1 MNNDFKLHKQ
11 FLANRAKNFARHRKR
26 WKDWKRV
33 RNRRYRSVS
42 KLEREELS
50 VKDKYS
56 DYVWIKPPSSFSMI
70 TNTEDSLAFISKLE
84 RCFGLRQKVFV
95 NLSEVKIIAH
105 GALVVLLSIMKKFKA
120 NNIGF
125 NGYMPK
131 DPLALRILKESGF
144 FSELYCNKSHSLES
158 YRLEKPYFFTHSSK
172 IVDQQLS
179 ASLIESMSKL
189 IWGEPRR
196 CTKLQ
201 RVYIELMQNTNNHA
215 SLEGHGQQH
224 WWTTAIYDRE
234 RNTGCFSF
242 IDYGVGILK
251 SLKNDHRNKFFA
263 VLEKITQIFKPRSNA
278 DLLKL
283 LMTGEIHR
291 TASGAYYR
299 GKGLPGIYQACE
311 NNNIAH
317 LVVISNDTICNFA
330 NNSFTLLKNKFSGTF
345 VYWELTATN
354 NNFAIKAV

>member
-1 MNNDFKLHKQ
+1 MKKDSIQYKR
-11 FLANRAKNFARHRKR
+11 FLANRAKKFACQRKR
-26 WKDWKRV
+26 WKAWKAT
-33 RNRRYRSVS
+33 RNRRYHSVS
-42 KLEREELS
+42 KLEREELA
-50 VKDKYS
+50 VQDRFS
-56 DYVWIKPPSSFSMI
+56 DYVWIKPPVNFSLI

-84 RCFGLRQKVFV
+84 RRFDIHQKVFV
-95 NLSEVKIIAH
+95 NLSDVETIAH
-105 GALVVLLSIMKKFKA
+105 GALVVLLSIMKKFRA

-131 DPLALRILKESGF
+131 KPLAYRILKESGF
-144 FSELYCNKSHSLES
+144 FSELYSNKSHSLES

-179 ASLIESMSKL
+179 ASLIESMSNL

-215 SLEGHGQQH
+215 SLEGHGKQH
-224 WWTTAIYDRE
+224 WWTTAIYDKE

-251 SLKNDHRNKFFA
+251 SLKNDQRNKFYS
-263 VLEKITQIFKPRSNA
+263 VLEKISRIFHPQSNA
-278 DLLKL
+278 DLLRL

-311 NNNIAH
+311 DNNISH

-330 NNSFTLLKNKFSGTF
+330 DNSFKLLKNKFSGTF

-354 NNFAIKAV
+354 NNFANKAV

>member
-1 MNNDFKLHKQ
+1 MLKTSSQYKR
-11 FLANRAKNFARHRKR
+11 FLANRAKKIARRRKY
-26 WKDWKRV
+26 WKEWKKN
-33 RNRRYRSVS
+33 RNRKFHSAT
-42 KLEREELS
+42 KPEREELG
-50 VKDKYS
+50 VQDRYKDYT
-56 DYVWIKPPSSFSMI
+56 WIKPPVHFSMI
-70 TNTEDSLAFISKLE
+70 TNTEDSLAFITKLE
-84 RCFGLRQKVFV
+84 NCFDKRQKVFV
-95 NLSEVKIIAH
+95 NLSEVETLAH

-131 DPLALRILKESGF
+131 NPTAYRILKESGF
-144 FSELYCNKSHSLES
+144 FSELYSNKTHSLES
-158 YRLEKPYFFTHSSK
+158 YGLDKPYFFTHSSK
-172 IVDQQLS
+172 IVDQKLS
-179 ASLIESMSKL
+179 ASLIESMSNL

-224 WWTTAIYDRE
+224 WWTTAIYDRN

-251 SLKNDHRNKFFA
+251 SLKNDQRNKFFA
-263 VLEKITQIFKPRSNA
+263 VLEKITNLFKPQSNA

-291 TASGAYYR
+291 TASGDYYR

-311 NNNIAH
+311 NNNISH

-330 NNSFTLLKNKFSGTF
+330 DNSFKLLKNKFSGTF
-345 VYWELTATN
+345 VYWELNEFN
-354 NNFAIKAV
+354 NNVANTAV

>member
-1 MNNDFKLHKQ
+1 MTKTLGQYKR
-11 FLANRAKNFARHRKR
+11 FLANLAKKYARRRKK
-26 WKDWKRV
+26 WKDWKRN
-33 RNRRYRSVS
+33 RNRRYRSVPKS
-42 KLEREELS
+42 FREDLF
-50 VKDKYS
+50 VKDKFS
-56 DYVWIKPPSSFSMI
+56 NYVWIKPPINFSMI
-70 TNTEDSLAFISKLE
+70 TNTEDSLAFIAKLE
-84 RCFGLRQKVFV
+84 RCFDQHQKVFV
-95 NLSEVKIIAH
+95 NLSEVETIAH

-120 NNIGF
+120 NHIGF

-131 DPLALRILKESGF
+131 KPIAYRILKESGF
-144 FSELYCNKSHSLES
+144 FSELYSNKAHTLES
-158 YRLEKPYFFTHSSK
+158 YVLEKPYFFTHSSK
-172 IVDQQLS
+172 IVDQKLS
-179 ASLIESMSKL
+179 ASLIESMSNL

-224 WWTTAIYDRE
+224 WWTTAIYDRQ

-251 SLKNDHRNKFFA
+251 SLKNDQRNKFFA
-263 VLEKITQIFKPRSNA
+263 VLEKIAKIFKPQSNA
-278 DLLKL
+278 DLLRL

-291 TASGAYYR
+291 TASGDYYR

-311 NNNIAH
+311 NNNISH

-330 NNSFTLLKNKFSGTF
+330 DNSFKLLKNKFSGTF
-345 VYWELTATN
+345 VYWELNESN
-354 NNFAIKAV
+354 NNFANKAV

>member
-1 MNNDFKLHKQ
+1 MKKDSAQYKRFI
-11 FLANRAKNFARHRKR
+11 ANRARKFARQRKR
-26 WKDWKRV
+26 WKAWKV
-33 RNRRYRSVS
+33 SRNRRYRSVP
-42 KLEREELS
+42 KLERENLS
-50 VKDKYS
+50 IHDRFS
-56 DYVWIKPPSSFSMI
+56 DYVWIKPPINFSMI

-84 RCFGLRQKVFV
+84 RCFDIRQKVFV
-95 NLSEVKIIAH
+95 NLSEVETIAH
-105 GALVVLLSIMKKFKA
+105 GALVVLLSIMKKFRA

-131 DPLALRILKESGF
+131 NQVAYRILKESGF
-144 FSELYCNKSHSLES
+144 FSELYSKKSHSLES
-158 YRLEKPYFFTHSSK
+158 YKLEKPYFFTHYSK
-172 IVDQQLS
+172 IVDQKLS
-179 ASLIESMSKL
+179 ASLIESMSNL

-215 SLEGHGQQH
+215 SLEGHGEQH

-251 SLKNDHRNKFFA
+251 SLKNDQRNKFYS
-263 VLEKITQIFKPRSNA
+263 VLEKISRIFHPQSNA
-278 DLLKL
+278 DLLRL

-291 TASGAYYR
+291 TASGEYYR

-311 NNNIAH
+311 NNNISH

-330 NNSFTLLKNKFSGTF
+330 DNSFKLLKNTFSGTF
-345 VYWELTATN
+345 VYWELTETN
-354 NNFAIKAV
+354 NNFANKTV

>member
-1 MNNDFKLHKQ
+1 MAKLTVKHKRY
-11 FLANRAKNFARHRKR
+11 LANRAKKIARHRKA
-26 WKDWKRV
+26 WKEWKKN

-42 KLEREELS
+42 KEEREELS
-50 VKDKYS
+50 VRDRFA
-56 DYVWIKPPSSFSMI
+56 DYNWIKPPVKFSMI
-70 TNTEDSLAFISKLE
+70 TNTEDSLAFIAKLE
-84 RCFGLRQKVFV
+84 RCFDLRQKVFV
-95 NLSEVKIIAH
+95 NLSEVEIIAH

-131 DPLALRILKESGF
+131 DPIAHRILRESGF
-144 FSELYCNKSHSLES
+144 FSELYSNKSHSLES

-172 IVDQQLS
+172 IVDQKLS
-179 ASLIESMSKL
+179 ASLIQSMSKL
-189 IWGEPRR
+189 IWGEARR

-263 VLEKITQIFKPRSNA
+263 VLEKITKIFKPQSNA

-283 LMTGEIHR
+283 LMTGEIHK
-291 TASGAYYR
+291 TASGEYYR

-311 NNNIAH
+311 NNNISH

-330 NNSFTLLKNKFSGTF
+330 DNSFKLLKNKFSGTF
-345 VYWELTATN
+345 VYWELTSTN
-354 NNFAIKAV
+354 NNFAS

>member
-1 MNNDFKLHKQ
+1 MNKRAGQHKR
-11 FLANRAKNFARHRKR
+11 FLANRAKNFARRRKI
-26 WKDWKRV
+26 WKEWKKN
-33 RNRRYRSVS
+33 RNKRYRSVS
-42 KLEREELS
+42 KIQREELS
-50 VKDKYS
+50 IHDKFS
-56 DYVWIKPPSSFSMI
+56 DYTWIKPPINFSMI
-70 TNTEDSLAFISKLE
+70 TNTEDSLAFIAKLE
-84 RCFGLRQKVFV
+84 RCFDMRQKVFV
-95 NLSEVKIIAH
+95 NLSEVETIAH

-131 DPLALRILKESGF
+131 NPVAYRILKESGF
-144 FSELYCNKSHSLES
+144 FSELYSNKSHSLEN

-172 IVDQQLS
+172 IVDQKLS
-179 ASLIESMSKL
+179 ASLIESMSNL

-224 WWTTAIYDRE
+224 WWTTAIYDRQ

-251 SLKNDHRNKFFA
+251 SLKNDQRNKFFA
-263 VLEKITQIFKPRSNA
+263 VLEKITKLFKPQSNA

-291 TASGAYYR
+291 TASGDYYR

-311 NNNIAH
+311 NNNISH

-330 NNSFTLLKNKFSGTF
+330 DNSFKLLKNKFSGTF
-345 VYWELTATN
+345 VYWELTSSN
-354 NNFAIKAV
+354 NNFANKAV

>member
-1 MNNDFKLHKQ
+1 MDRDSRTYKQ
-11 FLANRAKNFARHRKR
+11 FLFNRAKKIARLKKR
-26 WKDWKRV
+26 WKDWKRN
-33 RNRRYRSVS
+33 RNRKFHSIS
-42 KLEREELS
+42 KKEREQLVVQE
-50 VKDKYS
+50 KFS
-56 DYVWIKPPSSFSMI
+56 DYTWIKPPINFSMI
-70 TNTEDSLAFISKLE
+70 TNTEDSLAFIAKLE
-84 RCFGLRQKVFV
+84 RCFDIRQKVFV
-95 NLSEVKIIAH
+95 NLSDVEVIAH
-105 GALVVLLSIMKKFKA
+105 GALVILLSIMKKFKA

-131 DPLALRILKESGF
+131 NPIANQILRESGF
-144 FSELYCNKSHSLES
+144 FSELYSNRSHSLES

-172 IVDQQLS
+172 IVDAKLS
-179 ASLIESMSKL
+179 ASLIKSMSKL

-251 SLKNDHRNKFFA
+251 SLKNDQRNKFFA
-263 VLEKITQIFKPRSNA
+263 VLETVSKIFHPQSNA
-278 DLLKL
+278 DLLRL

-311 NNNIAH
+311 NNNISH

-330 NNSFTLLKNKFSGTF
+330 DNSFKLLKNKFSGTF
-345 VYWELTATN
+345 VYWELNSSN
-354 NNFAIKAV
+354 NNFANKAI

>member
-1 MNNDFKLHKQ
+1 MKINTRLYKQ
-11 FLANRAKNFARHRKR
+11 FLFNRAKNIARKKKR
-26 WKDWKRV
+26 WKEWKKN
-33 RNRRYRSVS
+33 RNRRFRSVS
-42 KLEREELS
+42 KKAREELA
-50 VKDKYS
+50 VHEKFS
-56 DYVWIKPPSSFSMI
+56 DYTWIKPPKNFSMI
-70 TNTEDSLAFISKLE
+70 TNTEDSLAFIAKLE
-84 RCFGLRQKVFV
+84 RCFDIHQKVFV
-95 NLSEVKIIAH
+95 NLSDVEVIAH
-105 GALVVLLSIMKKFKA
+105 GALVILLSIMKKFKA
-120 NNIGF
+120 NKIGF
-125 NGYMPK
+125 NGYMPQK
-131 DPLALRILKESGF
+131 PVAHQILSESGF
-144 FSELYCNKSHSLES
+144 FSELYSNKSHSLES

-172 IVDQQLS
+172 IVDAKLS
-179 ASLIESMSKL
+179 ASLIKSMSKL

-251 SLKNDHRNKFFA
+251 SLKNDHRNKFYS
-263 VLEKITQIFKPRSNA
+263 VLEKISRIFHPQSNA
-278 DLLKL
+278 DLLRL

-311 NNNIAH
+311 NNNISH

-330 NNSFTLLKNKFSGTF
+330 DNSFKLLKNKFSGTF
-345 VYWELTATN
+345 VYWELNSSN
-354 NNFAIKAV
+354 NNFANKAI